1 MRVIPFAEKENGKEQ
16 RRVAKASSAASIK
29 FISLKHTH
37 TSEVLCS
44 DLIKLCYGSMDFY
57 YILFSI
63 LVCMFEIF
71 HYKIYI
77 FKSSKYESISQR
89 NHQSKENKTPCSTS
103 FPLRTMNRGAK
114 SILYLWEG
122 SFERMPHTCKCVS
135 LQISAHIHPG
145 FQTRASPFG
154 FGTSWWS
161 LKC

>member
-16 RRVAKASSAASIK
+16 RRVAEASSAASIK

-37 TSEVLCS
+37 IWSTMFRFDKVVLWVHGF
-44 DLIKLCYGSMDFY
+44 LL
-57 YILFSI
+57 YII
-63 LVCMFEIF
+63 LYTCLFEIF

-135 LQISAHIHPG
+135 LQISARIHPG